1 MRLSLFVSLCVFAG
15 GFTVLS
21 TKGLSSLL
29 AARHPLDVIKY
40 PITYVLLAILAST
53 AVAQITYLNRALYR
67 FDSREVIVSFE
78 FSHII
83 SLSCLTDLIL
93 RISPRLFCLSLRH
106 YSQLNSSSSPSQPS
120 SVQRSSTGIS
130 KTSNLIGSS
139 TSSLVV

>member
-1 MRLSLFVSLCVFAG
+1 M
-15 GFTVLS
+15 LS

-93 RISPRLFCLSLRH
+93 RISPRLFC
-106 YSQLNSSSSPSQPS
+106 
-120 SVQRSSTGIS
+120 
-130 KTSNLIGSS
+130 
-139 TSSLVV
+139 